1 MTQENN
7 TTRIASLGRR
17 SFLAFGSAS
26 LAALTVPGVANA
38 APLEIALRPFHD
50 RSLNLY
56 NTHTGEH
63 LSEVYW
69 SQGRYRSEAIT
80 RISRLLRDHRSGDI
94 HAIDPHVLDLI
105 AATSHKCEAKG
116 PIHIISGYRSPTTNA
131 WLASNSDGVAYNSL
145 HMQGK
150 AIDIRLPGH
159 SISHVGRAAMSLKG
173 GGVGMY
179 PASDFVHVDSG
190 RLRHW

>member
-1 MTQENN
+1 MQ
-7 TTRIASLGRR
+7 
-17 SFLAFGSAS
+17 
-26 LAALTVPGVANA
+26 
-38 APLEIALRPFHD
+38 D
-50 RSLNLY
+50 RKLNLY

-69 SQGRYRSEAIT
+69 SNGRYRTEALS
-80 RISRLLRDHRSGDI
+80 RINHLLRDHRSGDV
-94 HAIDPHVLDLI
+94 HQMDPHVLDLL
-105 AATSHKCEAKG
+105 AALSNKCAANG
-116 PIHIISGYRSPTTNA
+116 PIHIISGYRSPKTNA
-131 WLASNSDGVAYNSL
+131 WLAANSDGVAYNSL

-159 SISHVGRAAMSLKG
+159 SIHNLGHTAMSLKG

-179 PASDFVHVDSG
+179 PASDFVHVDCG